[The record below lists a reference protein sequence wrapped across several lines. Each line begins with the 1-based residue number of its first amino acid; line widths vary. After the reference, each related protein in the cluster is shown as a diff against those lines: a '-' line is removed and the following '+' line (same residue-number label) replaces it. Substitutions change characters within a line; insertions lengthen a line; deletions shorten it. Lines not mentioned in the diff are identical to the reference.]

1 MKAFAGS
8 GQNVTDSSAVGTDGT
23 PSWLS
28 GFTTGTSLAGAGD
41 MAHGQDVWWSFRF
54 SVGSSDLEYFL
65 GATMDWG
72 GLDSGPFH
80 HFVQQPEAI
89 LGPVA
94 GSLKGNDVASLGSFD
109 TAGITLRGLE
119 RRLDGARGIL
129 DAWAREVNEDD
140 SNWQGSAAGV
150 FRTVLHGMA
159 DELDRLRIEMT
170 TPRDIAAELDRTR
183 TQMHSTLTALLAAH
197 RDWRADRMA
206 WPVNAVHDALQEAM
220 QGASVSFGYQTVG
233 DGSNPEAKVTSSY
246 GDPSTQGFW
255 DRVQSRAKA
264 LWLANVYTRLDQPAG
279 QHMQALTSTVGSTGT
294 AIPQQITPLRLRM
307 PGGGAGG
314 TNPFG
319 PGTSPFG
326 SGTDPYGSGIDRK
339 ALPPEAQQYLKNN
352 GYGSGTGP
360 DGAGGP
366 DGSGAGPE
374 GARSSVDEQGKGDGA
389 RLPGGSGKDGPE
401 GGKIPDVKQFAQQL
415 GGGTGGIGDGST
427 DGHAGGEGDRSGHV
441 PPGMIPPPP
450 PKIQPPMTGTSGGGS
465 GLKTSPF
472 GSGGGAAKLVGPDG
486 RTLTDRNGHAVDV
499 PRGSKINAD
508 GTVTRPDGTLA
519 TDRNG
524 NQLTVPRGTKLHP
537 VAEPPHDG
545 SVWRERKMPENVQL
559 PGGKGGSG
567 GATAHP
573 PVMPRGLS
581 TVSGL
586 GGGGAGGG
594 GGASSG
600 EIQPPRTGM
609 SPKAFKN
616 GGSLPPPPPEEFPPG
631 GRGGRGGALQ
641 EATSMGRSTS
651 SGGSPMVPPMGAGG
665 AGAGAGGQGGDRE
678 RATWVDEEEEVWG
691 TDGGATPGVIG
702 R

>member
-8 GQNVTDSSAVGTDGT
+8 GQNVTDSSAIGTDGT

-28 GFTTGTSLAGAGD
+28 GFTTGTSLAGGAD

-54 SVGSSDLEYFL
+54 SVGSTDLEYFL

-72 GLDSGPFH
+72 ALDSGPFH
-80 HFVQQPEAI
+80 DFVQQPEAI

-119 RRLDGARGIL
+119 RRLEGARGIL

-150 FRTVLHGMA
+150 FRTVLHGMGE
-159 DELDRLRIEMT
+159 ELDRLRVEMT

-183 TQMHSTLTALLAAH
+183 TQMHTTLTELLAAH

-220 QGASVSFGYQTVG
+220 QGASVSFGYQSMG

-246 GDPSTQGFW
+246 GDPSTQEFW

-264 LWLANVYTRLDQPAG
+264 LWLANVNTRLDQPAG
-279 QHMQALTSTVGSTGT
+279 RQMQALTSTVGSTST
-294 AIPQQITPLRLRM
+294 AIPQQITPLQLRM

-314 TNPFG
+314 GNAFGTNTNPFG
-319 PGTSPFG
+319 T
-326 SGTDPYGSGIDRK
+326 GTDRK
-339 ALPPEAQQYLKNN
+339 ELPPEMQQYLKNN
-352 GYGSGTGP
+352 GYGTGP

-366 DGSGAGPE
+366 DGSGTGPE
-374 GARSSVDEQGKGDGA
+374 GAGGTDSSVDEHGKGDGVQ
-389 RLPGGSGKDGPE
+389 PPGGGSGEDGPE
-401 GGKIPDVKQFAQQL
+401 GGKTPPDVKQFAQQL
-415 GGGTGGIGDGST
+415 DHGTGGTADGHTGGDGDKT
-427 DGHAGGEGDRSGHV
+427 GHL
-441 PPGMIPPPP
+441 PPGAIPPPP
-450 PKIQPPMTGTSGGGS
+450 PKIQPPMTGTSGGTS
-465 GLKTSPF
+465 GLKTSPY
-472 GSGGGAAKLVGPDG
+472 GSGGGSAKLVGPDG
-486 RTLTDRNGHAVDV
+486 KALTDRNGHAVDV

-524 NQLTVPRGTKLHP
+524 NQITVPRGTKLHSA
-537 VAEPPHDG
+537 VDPHDG
-545 SVWRERKMPENVQL
+545 SVWRERKMPDNAQL
-559 PGGKGGSG
+559 PGGKGGSSG
-567 GATAHP
+567 GPAHP

-581 TVSGL
+581 TMSGP
-586 GGGGAGGG
+586 GGGGTGEGGG
-594 GGASSG
+594 GRGVSPG
-600 EIQPPRTGM
+600 EVQPPRTGL

-616 GGSLPPPPPEEFPPG
+616 GGSLPPPPPEELPQG

-651 SGGSPMVPPMGAGG
+651 SGTPMVPPMGGGG
-665 AGAGAGGQGGDRE
+665 AGAGGGGQGGDRE